1 MISSALIE
9 PLVKPLV
16 GSRRSGSGTR
26 SSHLSG
32 SKLAMTALAVS
43 ALAAVAGADAPEA
56 HAAEAKAEV
65 TQVRRVAHKKPALT
79 NAIPRFEPTLAI
91 LRKESFE
98 LEAPR
103 QAPDFESNALR
114 ERHYLHEKEPGIFQG
129 PGLSR
134 GRRLD
139 RLLASAD
146 LAFLNFGSAKVL
158 AAQPH
163 S

>member
-1 MISSALIE
+1 
-9 PLVKPLV
+9 
-16 GSRRSGSGTR
+16 
-26 SSHLSG
+26 
-32 SKLAMTALAVS
+32 MTALAVS
-43 ALAAVAGADAPEA
+43 TLAAVAGADAPEA
-56 HAAEAKAEV
+56 HAAEVKTEV
-65 TQVRRVAHKKPALT
+65 TQVRRVAHKKPVVT
-79 NAIPRFEPTLAI
+79 NAIPRWENSIAV
-91 LRKESFE
+91 LRREGFE

-103 QAPDFESNALR
+103 EAPDFESKALR